1 MLPVII
7 FEAWCQCT
15 EQSDT
20 VFDMFIMIAISLI
33 FACFIT
39 YISFIVRV
47 EGDGCF
53 HGSNKVT
60 MAYGTHKYCDEI
72 VKDDIVLLANSKPAR
87 VVCVAKILNN
97 SSNNIR
103 LLKFPNGLII
113 TEYHPIKLNSTWC
126 FPNQITAA
134 IPYTHEFDAVYSFL
148 LEMDDGS
155 QVEHGLLVQGV
166 ECAPLGHSIT
176 GDVIGHDF
184 FGDPQAIRHALISVS
199 PEQFNE
205 GLVEITHMQ
214 RAPEGDVCGFLHQP

>member
-1 MLPVII
+1 MFPVII
-7 FEAWCQCT
+7 FEVWCQCPEPQEEANAT
-15 EQSDT
+15 WIPFT
-20 VFDMFIMIAISLI
+20 MLILFIITILWNIS
-33 FACFIT
+33 T
-39 YISFIVRV
+39 NNS
-47 EGDGCF
+47 GDGCF

-60 MAYGTHKYCDEI
+60 MAYGTHKRCDQI
-72 VKDDIVLLANSKPAR
+72 VKGDIVLLANSKAAR

-113 TEYHPIKLNSTWC
+113 TEYHPIKINSSWC
-126 FPNQITAA
+126 FPKS
-134 IPYTHEFDAVYSFL
+134 IPSSAPFTDEFDAVYSFL

-184 FGDPQAIRHALISVS
+184 FGDPQAIRHALITVS

-214 RAPEGDVCGFLHQP
+214 RAPEGDVCGFLYQP

>member
-1 MLPVII
+1 MFPII
-7 FEAWCQCT
+7 IYEAWCQCP
-15 EQSDT
+15 EQHDT
-20 VFDMFIMIAISLI
+20 VLDMFIMIAISLI
-33 FACFIT
+33 FAYFIT
-39 YISFIVRV
+39 YRCFFVRF

-72 VKDDIVLLANSKPAR
+72 VKGDIVLLANSKPAR

-113 TEYHPIKLNSTWC
+113 TEYHPIRLKSSWC
-126 FPNQITAA
+126 FPKSIDSSVPFTD
-134 IPYTHEFDAVYSFL
+134 EFDAVYSFL

-155 QVEHGLLVQGV
+155 QVQHGLLVQGI

-184 FGDPQAIRHALISVS
+184 FGDPQAIRDALISVS
-199 PEQFNE
+199 PEQFNK
-205 GLVEITHMQ
+205 GLVKITHMS
-214 RAPEGDVCGFLHQP
+214 RAPEGDVCGFLYKP

>member
-1 MLPVII
+1 MFPIII
-7 FEAWCQCT
+7 FEAWCQCP
-15 EQSDT
+15 EQTND
-20 VFDMFIMIAISLI
+20 FENDFIPAVICIILLLISVYN
-33 FACFIT
+33 FIST
-39 YISFIVRV
+39 PLS
-47 EGDGCF
+47 DGCF

-60 MAYGTHKYCDEI
+60 MAYGTHKRCDQI
-72 VKDDIVLLANSKPAR
+72 VKDDIVLLANSTPAR

-113 TEYHPIKLNSTWC
+113 TEYHPIKLNSSWC
-126 FPNQITAA
+126 FPKSISSSAPFTD
-134 IPYTHEFDAVYSFL
+134 EFDAVYSFL

-184 FGDPQAIRHALISVS
+184 FGDPQTIRHALIAVS

-214 RAPEGDVCGFLHQP
+214 RSPEGDVCGFLYQP